1 MNDVDTNTDRLNE
14 ILEDLDII
22 LNELADHLSEAE
34 VLIREAATLRDEQLI
49 FDRAR
54 LYWMAQIKMAL
65 SDDHDYLGGASVTF
79 ADTIK
84 EIRDEEDD

>member
-1 MNDVDTNTDRLNE
+1 MNDVDTNTDRLDE
-14 ILEDLDII
+14 ILEDLNII
-22 LNELADHLSEAE
+22 SGELADHLNEAE
-34 VLIREAATLRDEQLI
+34 QLIREAATLRGEQLI
-49 FDRAR
+49 FERAKG
-54 LYWMAQIKMAL
+54 YWMAQIKMAL